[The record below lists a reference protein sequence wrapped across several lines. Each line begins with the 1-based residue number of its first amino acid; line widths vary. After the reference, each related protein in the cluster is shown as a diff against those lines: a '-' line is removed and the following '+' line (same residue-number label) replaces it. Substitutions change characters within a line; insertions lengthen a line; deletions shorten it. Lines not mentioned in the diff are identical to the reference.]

1 MSQISLPFDWS
12 GHDASA
18 TDSFL
23 ISDANQLAVRH
34 LERWREWPIAASV
47 LSGPPRSGRSI
58 LGRQFA
64 RLSGGTVIDDAE
76 GVSDDT
82 LFHTWNRAQLDK
94 RPLLLIA
101 RAQPQNWTVALP
113 DFRSRLMA
121 MPHVRI
127 EEPDDALVRALI
139 ERGLATGGASWSP
152 EVVDWLHRRIERTYA
167 AIAEVIG
174 CLNARSLSQR
184 RKISVPFAKE
194 ALQGAGFLPIVWS
207 DPEQ

>member
-18 TDSFL
+18 VNSFL

-34 LERWREWPIAASV
+34 LERWREWPVAASV

-76 GVSDDT
+76 RAGDET
-82 LFHTWNRAQLDK
+82 LFHAWNRAQLNK
-94 RPLLLIA
+94 QPLLLIA
-101 RAQPQNWTVALP
+101 QAQPQNWTVALP
-113 DFRSRLMA
+113 DLRSRLMA
-121 MPHVRI
+121 MPHLRI
-127 EEPDDALVRALI
+127 EEPDDALIRALI
-139 ERGLATGGASWSP
+139 ERGLASGGAPWSLDI
-152 EVVDWLHRRIERTYA
+152 VDWLHRRIERSYA
-167 AIAEVIG
+167 AIAEVMG
-174 CLNARSLSQR
+174 YLNAQSLSQR

-207 DPEQ
+207 DPEP